1 MGLLE
6 LLVIAVV
13 GLLVI
18 GPERLPHALKSGL
31 VWVGRIKRMLSDTRS
46 EFEQQLG
53 LDEIRRE
60 IHNEQIMESLNAVKK
75 AQQAMEAEA
84 AKTLDTITG
93 DIEGEIKSST
103 ESSAAGDTKKLNT
116 NPLDNFSEDFP
127 EDDEGLYGEQTANHA
142 EKPAPA
148 ETGAKA
154 DSSAP
159 ESSSKTSTSPNNTAA
174 QNPSNEA

>member
-84 AKTLDTITG
+84 AKTLETR
-93 DIEGEIKSST
+93 EGESNNDAESTATDNSKDSSK
-103 ESSAAGDTKKLNT
+103 SAASKTPGD
-116 NPLDNFSEDFP
+116 FHEDFP

-142 EKPAPA
+142 EKLAPA
-148 ETGAKA
+148 EPIANSEPLA
-154 DSSAP
+154 NAESSASDEP
-159 ESSSKTSTSPNNTAA
+159 PSKAPPT
-174 QNPSNEA
+174 NEA